1 MFGAHTDIAFGDK
14 PSGDE
19 RERAELSNG
28 SDCPHPR
35 THHQENPMNKLL
47 YATMAFAVLGLAAG
61 PNVAVA
67 AQKNGVNNNT
77 SYECF
82 TDDGYGRK
90 LPCSYSYQK
99 RAEQKN
105 YDCFTDDGYGRRLP
119 CSYSIK
125 RR

>member
-1 MFGAHTDIAFGDK
+1 
-14 PSGDE
+14 
-19 RERAELSNG
+19 
-28 SDCPHPR
+28 
-35 THHQENPMNKLL
+35 MNKLFF
-47 YATMAFAVLGLAAG
+47 AAMTFAVLGLAAG
-61 PNVAVA
+61 ANVAVA
-67 AQKNGVNNNT
+67 APKNGVHNNT

-90 LPCSYSYQK
+90 LPCSYSYK
-99 RAEQKN
+99 KAAEQKN

>member
-1 MFGAHTDIAFGDK
+1 
-14 PSGDE
+14 
-19 RERAELSNG
+19 
-28 SDCPHPR
+28 
-35 THHQENPMNKLL
+35 MNKLF
-47 YATMAFAVLGLAAG
+47 YAAMTFAVLGLAAG
-61 PNVAVA
+61 ANVAVA
-67 AQKNGVNNNT
+67 AQKNGADSYK

-99 RAEQKN
+99 RAEPKN
-105 YDCFTDDGYGRRLP
+105 YDCFTDDGHGRRLP

>member
-1 MFGAHTDIAFGDK
+1 
-14 PSGDE
+14 
-19 RERAELSNG
+19 
-28 SDCPHPR
+28 
-35 THHQENPMNKLL
+35 MNKLL
-47 YATMAFAVLGLAAG
+47 YTAMAFAVLGLAAG
-61 PNVAVA
+61 PNVATA
-67 AQKNGVNNNT
+67 AQKQSGGK

-99 RAEQKN
+99 LADRN
-105 YDCFTDDGYGRRLP
+105 PYDCSTDDGYGRRLP